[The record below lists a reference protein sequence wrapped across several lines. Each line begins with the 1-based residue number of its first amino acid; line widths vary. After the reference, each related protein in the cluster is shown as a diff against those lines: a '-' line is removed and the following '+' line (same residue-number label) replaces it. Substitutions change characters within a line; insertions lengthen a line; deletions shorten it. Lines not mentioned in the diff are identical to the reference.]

1 VATNGGVEDATV
13 KDDTNSGKETPPDD
27 RLEENRG
34 ELTGLRGE
42 RWRRTEKCFRT
53 KKKRRIRAYLV

>member
-1 VATNGGVEDATV
+1 VATNGGVEDDTV
-13 KDDTNSGKETPPDD
+13 KDDTNSGKENPPDD

-42 RWRRTEKCFRT
+42 RWWRTEK
-53 KKKRRIRAYLV
+53 